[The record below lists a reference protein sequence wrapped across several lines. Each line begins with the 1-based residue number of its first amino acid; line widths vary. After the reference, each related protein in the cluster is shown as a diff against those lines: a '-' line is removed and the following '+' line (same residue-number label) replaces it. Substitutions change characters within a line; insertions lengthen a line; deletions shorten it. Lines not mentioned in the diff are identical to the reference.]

1 MGEYGLTKK
10 KSKPERS
17 MTMKDHIPEWNHVVS
32 FEYFGDFGK
41 PVPVRLSLES
51 LGKPPNTA

>member
-1 MGEYGLTKK
+1 
-10 KSKPERS
+10 